1 MGLDR
6 GNQFWYFIKMYNNLL
21 DEDKDEI
28 ADKYY
33 NTKGEYVRTWL
44 HALSNIR
51 NRCAHYGRLYNK
63 NLTVT
68 PKLFRSD
75 RKKA

>member
-1 MGLDR
+1 
-6 GNQFWYFIKMYNNLL
+6 MYNNLL

-51 NRCAHYGRLYNK
+51 NRCSLWK
-63 NLTVT
+63 II
-68 PKLFRSD
+68 
-75 RKKA
+75 